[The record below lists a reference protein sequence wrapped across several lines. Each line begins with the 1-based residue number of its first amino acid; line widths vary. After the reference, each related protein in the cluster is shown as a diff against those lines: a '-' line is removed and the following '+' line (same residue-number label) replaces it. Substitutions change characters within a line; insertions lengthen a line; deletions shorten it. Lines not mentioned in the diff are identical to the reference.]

1 MKSLNFN
8 SVAKKNLIITLNDDE
23 NTTLLVMSPTKKIM
37 DLLISIEDIL
47 RSEDIK
53 TQEQI
58 NALYDLCYLI
68 LSRNKGKIKI
78 KKEDLEECFDIEDIT
93 IFLQE
98 YMNFV
103 STQMSGK
110 N

>member
-1 MKSLNFN
+1 MKNLNFN
-8 SVAKKNLIITLNDDE
+8 SIQKKHLIITLNDEE

-37 DLLISIEDIL
+37 DSLISIEDIL
-47 RSEDIK
+47 RADDVK

-58 NALYDLCYLI
+58 NALYDLCHII
-68 LSRNKGKIKI
+68 LKRNKGKVKI
-78 KKEDLEECFDIEDIT
+78 KKEDLEEFLDIEDIT
-93 IFLQE
+93 IFLRE

-103 STQMSGK
+103 SAQMSGK

>member
-8 SVAKKNLIITLNDDE
+8 SVEKKHLIITLNDE
-23 NTTLLVMSPTKKIM
+23 KNTTLLVMSPTKKIM

-47 RSEDIK
+47 RAEDIK
-53 TQEQI
+53 TQEQMDT
-58 NALYDLCYLI
+58 LYDLCYLI

-103 STQMSGK
+103 SAQMSGK